1 MSITVEASKSEPRVE
16 SVSVPQ
22 YNLLTILF
30 MFAWPAA
37 FYMFLI
43 YVIAPIFFTPVPGE
57 FLPTWIFLGVIALG
71 GGAELIVALVLL
83 RREGYSLTVDDLRD
97 RLRLRWPK
105 GRKLWGLALVAL
117 ILAFASGMATA
128 PLATALANVPGFVP
142 PDWWPPMSN
151 PTVEITDVTGFFP
164 DVSLQGNY
172 AFLVIF
178 FLVGLV
184 FNIVGE
190 ELYYRGFLLPR
201 MHGVFGRWDWVA
213 NGIGFALKHIYQ
225 RWLYPALLIPGL
237 AFAFVGGPVGSLWLA
252 MIFHWIG
259 NFLMAMV
266 LLIGA
271 VFGIG

>member
-1 MSITVEASKSEPRVE
+1 MSTTKPASKRPSSSEAA
-16 SVSVPQ
+16 SIPQ
-22 YNLLTILF
+22 YNLLIIVF

-43 YVIAPIFFTPVPGE
+43 YAIAPIFYTPVPGE
-57 FLPTWIFLGVIALG
+57 SLPTWIFLGVIALG
-71 GGAELIVALVLL
+71 GGAELSAALFLL
-83 RREGYSLTVDDLRD
+83 KREGYRLTLQDLRD
-97 RLRLRWPK
+97 RLRLGWPR
-105 GRKLWGLALVAL
+105 GWRLWGLALVAL
-117 ILAFASGMATA
+117 ILAFASGVVTA

-151 PTVEITDVTGFFP
+151 PTAEITDVTGFFP
-164 DVSLQGNY
+164 DISLPGNY
-172 AFLVIF
+172 LFLVIF

-184 FNIVGE
+184 CNIIGE

-201 MHGVFGRWDWVA
+201 MNGVFGRWDWVA
-213 NGIGFALKHIYQ
+213 NGIGFTLKHIYQ

-237 AFAFVGGPVGSLWLA
+237 AFAFVGGPLGSLWLA

-271 VFGIG
+271 VIGIG